1 MKKIIITIIA
11 MALVV
16 IASSFTYFK
25 KEGTEIPTDGEQI
38 RILNYN
44 GHRYI
49 CYRWYETH
57 FNHLTDSRSNYSGA
71 SIIHDPDC
79 PCGKH

>member
-1 MKKIIITIIA
+1 MKKKVIFVLVCIVAII
-11 MALVV
+11 
-16 IASSFTYFK
+16 SSFTYSRP
-25 KEGTEIPTDGEQI
+25 EGKTIPTDGEQI

-49 CYRWYETH
+49 CYRWYESHYNFTH
-57 FNHLTDSRSNYSGA
+57 DTQSSYSGA

-79 PCGKH
+79 YCNR